1 MTALAEMTAERGTDQ
16 TVLSGRQRVA
26 KTAFSAGR

>member
-1 MTALAEMTAERGTDQ
+1 MTVLAKMTAERGTDQ
-16 TVLSGRQRVA
+16 TVLRDRQRVA